1 MSPEV
6 IIAHKPTSI
15 LDKFQT
21 ENVIDMF
28 REFVENRGLYVWS
41 ILSFYRIW
49 FASVVLIII
58 ECIIFLTFRFAPD
71 TEPLVTRRKR
81 TIIFTAKTVN
91 VACRAHQIFR
101 VADQKLEKINTN
113 GMDEAT
119 RTKTIRDNFD
129 DFEPSSFDERLVP
142 PPAVPKVKQNELL
155 KTNPADKKKGEG
167 SKESVSELELRS

>member
-1 MSPEV
+1 M
-6 IIAHKPTSI
+6 
-15 LDKFQT
+15 
-21 ENVIDMF
+21 
-28 REFVENRGLYVWS
+28 
-41 ILSFYRIW
+41 
-49 FASVVLIII
+49 
-58 ECIIFLTFRFAPD
+58 
-71 TEPLVTRRKR
+71 
-81 TIIFTAKTVN
+81 
-91 VACRAHQIFR
+91 ACRAHQIFR

-167 SKESVSELELRS
+167 SKEPVSELELRS